1 MRGGQGVT
9 ETNEELRE
17 ALRKTK
23 RETLLAL
30 EEWDT
35 DKAAALIRTAQII
48 EKKLEPG
55 NRSTL
60 ETIRRAKENVMSIS

>member
-23 RETLLAL
+23 RETLLAM

-35 DKAAALIRTAQII
+35 DKAAALIRAAEMI
-48 EKKLEPG
+48 ERKLEPG

-60 ETIRRAKENVMSIS
+60 ATIRRAKEDVMSIS